1 MSWSAIYFFKKVI
14 LTKTMT
20 VDFLKPVL
28 IGEALQIQ
36 GRIQEQI
43 SEREA
48 VMEAKL
54 LNPAGEI
61 CSRSRA
67 VFALIS
73 PELSLK
79 MGILDETGL
88 KNFEPLIGPV

>member
-1 MSWSAIYFFKKVI
+1 MYFFKKVI

-20 VDFLKPVL
+20 VDFLKPVF
-28 IGEALQIQ
+28 IGEALQVQ
-36 GRIQEQI
+36 GRIREQI

-61 CSRSRA
+61 CARSRA
-67 VFALIS
+67 VFALIL
-73 PELSLK
+73 PKLSLK
-79 MGILDETGL
+79 MGILDETTL
-88 KNFEPLIGPV
+88 KDFEPLIGPI